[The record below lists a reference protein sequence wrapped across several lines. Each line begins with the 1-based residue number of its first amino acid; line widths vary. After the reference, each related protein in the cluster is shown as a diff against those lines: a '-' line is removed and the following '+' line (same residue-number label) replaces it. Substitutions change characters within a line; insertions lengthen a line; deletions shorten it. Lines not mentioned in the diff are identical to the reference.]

1 MPRVLPVED
10 KEPLGAAP
18 WVTGEHRLPPG
29 GPIEIMKGPLQGEA
43 LAHLRHKLRTP
54 LHQILGY
61 TAILLGE
68 AKEGG
73 FSAATPSLAG
83 IQAGGRALLERIT
96 TALSDQGGGAS
107 CDQLGVLE
115 STVRPKAEEMLDA
128 AVTLGGSLRELKA
141 TDAIVDAGRIAEAL
155 RNLLSEITW
164 APPDSER
171 MEVAEKTEIFS
182 SHPPPKV
189 APKLT
194 GRLLIVD
201 DEAANRDLLRRQLER
216 EGHRVQEAENGMQT
230 LQQLE
235 TGVFDLMLLDVM
247 MPKMD
252 GYEVLAR
259 LKRNP
264 ALRDLPVIM
273 ISALDETE
281 SVVRCIEMGAEDFL
295 TKPFD
300 PVLLKARIGASLDK
314 KRLGDQERARTA
326 ELERAL
332 RQLKEAQTQLV
343 VQEKMASLGAL
354 TVGIAHEIKNPLN
367 FVNNFADVSRDL
379 LADLRQALDEG
390 DATGVEEIVTDLTA
404 NLRRIREHGERADSI
419 VRGMLAHA
427 RGAGQR
433 EPTDVNALVAGAV
446 SLAYQGLRAQD
457 SSFNITIESSYDPNL
472 PLIQAVSSD
481 LSRAFLN
488 IANNGCYA
496 AHQKR
501 LQLGESFRPTLRV
514 STRDAGAQIEI
525 RIEDNGAGISKE
537 ALPKIFNPF
546 FTTKPP
552 GSGTGL
558 GLSLSYKIVVE
569 QHEGSIRVETKEGE
583 STVLIILLPG
593 QGSAANSPLVPNDA

>member
-1 MPRVLPVED
+1 
-10 KEPLGAAP
+10 
-18 WVTGEHRLPPG
+18 
-29 GPIEIMKGPLQGEA
+29 MKGPLHSEA

-68 AKEGG
+68 AQEGG
-73 FSAATPSLAG
+73 FSAATPALAG
-83 IQAGGRALLERIT
+83 IQAGGRDLLERIK
-96 TALSDQGGGAS
+96 TALSDQGDAE
-107 CDQLGVLE
+107 QLGALE
-115 STVRPKAEEMLDA
+115 SSVRPEAEKMLDA

-141 TDAIVDAGRIAEAL
+141 TDAAVDAGRIAEAL
-155 RNLLSEITW
+155 RNLLSEGTW
-164 APPDSER
+164 APPDPER
-171 MEVAEKTEIFS
+171 MGIAKKAEALCS
-182 SHPPPKV
+182 DPPPE
-189 APKLT
+189 AAEGST

-201 DEAANRDLLRRQLER
+201 DEAANRDLLRRHLER
-216 EGHRVQEAENGMQT
+216 EGYRVQEAGNGMQA

-235 TGVFDLMLLDVM
+235 AGAYDLMLLDII
-247 MPKMD
+247 MPEID

-264 ALRDLPVIM
+264 AFRDLPVIV
-273 ISALDETE
+273 ISALDETQ
-281 SVVRCIEMGAEDFL
+281 SVVRCIEMGAEDYL

-300 PVLLKARIGASLDK
+300 PVLLRARIGASLER
-314 KRLGDQERARTA
+314 KRLRDQERARTA

-332 RQLKEAQTQLV
+332 QRLQEAQTQLV

-354 TVGIAHEIKNPLN
+354 TAAIAHEIKNPLN

-379 LADLRQALDEG
+379 LADLRRALAGG
-390 DATGVEEIVTDLTA
+390 DDAGVEEIVTDLAA
-404 NLRRIREHGERADSI
+404 NLHRIREHGERADGI

-427 RGAGQR
+427 RGTGER

-446 SLAYQGLRAQD
+446 RLAYQGLRAQD
-457 SSFNITIESSYDPNL
+457 SSFNITIENSYAPNL
-472 PLIQAVSSD
+472 PMIQAASDD

-488 IANNGCYA
+488 IAHNGCYA

-501 LQLGESFRPTLRV
+501 LQLGGSFRPTLRV

-558 GLSLSYKIVVE
+558 GLSLSYQIVVE
-569 QHEGSIRVETKEGE
+569 QHKGSIRVETEEGE
-583 STVLIILLPG
+583 STALIILLPRT
-593 QGSAANSPLVPNDA
+593 S